1 MKPVTWS
8 TLFHVKGGS
17 HNTPKLIN
25 VSTAWP
31 CFTYAITAATDHWH
45 LTTLT
50 GKERRGSTP
59 TYPMSRSLSTLTSET
74 TSGQEGKVDDN
85 DLGMMGR
92 KLLKLFFFAICVV
105 SAGTGVGM
113 VGAGKMRRNRGFPD
127 VDLPRARARPNKT
140 GIVPRH
146 RDTEIGQSFI
156 NCFCFHC

>member
-1 MKPVTWS
+1 MIHPSQGQMIK
-8 TLFHVKGGS
+8 VKII
-17 HNTPKLIN
+17 P
-25 VSTAWP
+25 TAWP

-45 LTTLT
+45 LTTYT
-50 GKERRGSTP
+50 GKERRGSTQ
-59 TYPMSRSLSTLTSET
+59 TYPISRSLSTLTSET

-113 VGAGKMRRNRGFPD
+113 VGAGKMRRNRGSPE
-127 VDLPRARARPNKT
+127 VDLPRARARPSRT

-146 RDTEIGQSFI
+146 NDTVIDQNFI
-156 NCFCFHC
+156 ICSCLHF